1 MSSLDDRLMPILV
14 AHHGL
19 VSRAHV
25 LSAGGTDDEISGR
38 LRAGRWERVAPGV
51 YRLVG
56 FPATWE
62 SLVLGGVL
70 SAGPGARASHLTAA
84 VLHDIPGFGR
94 GTPEISVHRSRDRRR
109 AQVRVHTSTD
119 LERSSVVA
127 RYGIPTTDVNRTLL
141 DIGRVV
147 GDQRLHR
154 AIEHCR
160 RTGATD
166 WSAVIGTLARH
177 ARRGRPGIRRL
188 RRVISANAQRHEITD
203 SDFELLVLA
212 LLAEAGLPAPELHH
226 RVEADGRFVAEVD
239 LAYRACGSPSSS
251 MAPSTSR
258 TRFGSGISPAR
269 TTWCSPVGRCCAS
282 PGVASATSQN
292 DSSPRS
298 ELPLQPRSAL
308 SRRSAELVDVARHQD
323 GRRPQAREGLHT
335 RLATHRACG
344 HRPPAGRR
352 TSTSCGGSDLRQG
365 LG

>member
-94 GTPEISVHRSRDRRR
+94 GTPEISVHRSQDRRR

-188 RRVISANAQRHEITD
+188 RRVISANAHRHEITD

-239 LAYRACGSPSSS
+239 LAYPRLRIAIELDGSVHLEDEVRERDLP
-251 MAPSTSR
+251 R
-258 TRFGSGISPAR
+258 
-269 TTWCSPVGRCCAS
+269 
-282 PGVASATSQN
+282 QN
-292 DSSPRS
+292 DLVLSGWTVLRFTWRRFRD
-298 ELPLQPRSAL
+298 QPERLVAEVRAAL
-308 SRRSAELVDVARHQD
+308 AAAQRAVA
-323 GRRPQAREGLHT
+323 
-335 RLATHRACG
+335 
-344 HRPPAGRR
+344 
-352 TSTSCGGSDLRQG
+352 
-365 LG
+365 